1 MLGEWEELLVP
12 AGSRQARKL
21 PVMLITAAVV
31 AVVCLLQIRD
41 FSLLRKLENMTFDER
56 VKLAH
61 RLAGPHPN
69 LATNLGL
76 VEITDDTVDIVQ
88 NGTLGYS
95 AGLLWPRSI
104 YARALQELSLQGA
117 GVVGF
122 DVDFDSTRPGDPP
135 VTVDGATIGSDD
147 FFAATLRKAGNAILA
162 AEHHVVPAPLFG
174 INALDVGNIY
184 AERDDDGVLRRDR
197 PYEVYRIWDPLFV
210 KKIAL
215 EWHLDL
221 EDVKVVF
228 DSQAFAPGDI
238 NDLPSFAAKLT
249 GQPDAVSGYLRQRLD
264 KTASAA
270 LLQYDGSETAS
281 NNLAGLLI
289 QALNKLVAGPSI
301 YEDARF
307 AAVKLR
313 PETLRLFDR
322 NSEDGGV
329 ARLNRLLL
337 EDAYPMELTRN
348 EAARIVIARKR
359 EGPVTFHRNKEGFV
373 PMSEIAGNAP
383 ARPPVF
389 IPFAYT
395 RVWSMGIVLAASDL
409 KLDLDN
415 PEIQRQHHRVVLHGE
430 HGVSRV
436 IPLEPD
442 GSYYI
447 NWELGRSN
455 TLSQTNP
462 VTTNPEWQSRP
473 GPVPRFITNE
483 MALRPGFQAGSFDE
497 LLLESNERAG
507 GHPADTGRWKNRL
520 VIIGSAVTAFSAVA
534 DLGNTPLEA
543 GTILAL
549 KHVNVANAMLANSF
563 VTTSPLAL
571 KLLLILAMGVLAGW
585 ITSAMKRPLAGTAL
599 MAAVVVIYVALAC
612 WLYAAHRFWLPI
624 VLPLFVSGL
633 VTHAMALTHRVQ
645 AEQAEKKRVKSVFSK
660 MLAPDVVDELLRL
673 GQLEMGGV
681 RREIT
686 VYFADVRGFTTL
698 TDRTQTQALEYVE
711 KHKLTPEQAEAHYSQ
726 VAKETLDTVS
736 TYLAA
741 IAGAIKKH
749 HGTLDKYIGD
759 CAMAFWGGPLANA
772 RHAGDAV
779 RSAIDAQRALLELN
793 LKRDAG
799 NRRIAAESAARAAQG
814 LPPESPLP
822 LLSLGTGINTGI
834 AIMGLMG
841 SAEDGLSY
849 TVFGREVNLASRLE
863 GLSGYGRIIISHA
876 TFLALQREAPD
887 LAALCVEQIP
897 ADLKGFRQVVRNYE
911 VLWRPEGGPE
921 DPSLKQ
927 APVHAGSGTGTLLR

>member
-348 EAARIVIARKR
+348 KAARIVIARKR

-389 IPFAYT
+389 IPLLT
-395 RVWSMGIVLAASDL
+395 R
-409 KLDLDN
+409 
-415 PEIQRQHHRVVLHGE
+415 
-430 HGVSRV
+430 
-436 IPLEPD
+436 
-442 GSYYI
+442 
-447 NWELGRSN
+447 
-455 TLSQTNP
+455 
-462 VTTNPEWQSRP
+462 
-473 GPVPRFITNE
+473 
-483 MALRPGFQAGSFDE
+483 
-497 LLLESNERAG
+497 
-507 GHPADTGRWKNRL
+507 
-520 VIIGSAVTAFSAVA
+520 
-534 DLGNTPLEA
+534 
-543 GTILAL
+543 
-549 KHVNVANAMLANSF
+549 
-563 VTTSPLAL
+563 
-571 KLLLILAMGVLAGW
+571 
-585 ITSAMKRPLAGTAL
+585 
-599 MAAVVVIYVALAC
+599 
-612 WLYAAHRFWLPI
+612 
-624 VLPLFVSGL
+624 
-633 VTHAMALTHRVQ
+633 
-645 AEQAEKKRVKSVFSK
+645 
-660 MLAPDVVDELLRL
+660 
-673 GQLEMGGV
+673 
-681 RREIT
+681 
-686 VYFADVRGFTTL
+686 
-698 TDRTQTQALEYVE
+698 
-711 KHKLTPEQAEAHYSQ
+711 
-726 VAKETLDTVS
+726 
-736 TYLAA
+736 
-741 IAGAIKKH
+741 
-749 HGTLDKYIGD
+749 
-759 CAMAFWGGPLANA
+759 
-772 RHAGDAV
+772 
-779 RSAIDAQRALLELN
+779 
-793 LKRDAG
+793 
-799 NRRIAAESAARAAQG
+799 
-814 LPPESPLP
+814 
-822 LLSLGTGINTGI
+822 
-834 AIMGLMG
+834 
-841 SAEDGLSY
+841 
-849 TVFGREVNLASRLE
+849 
-863 GLSGYGRIIISHA
+863 
-876 TFLALQREAPD
+876 
-887 LAALCVEQIP
+887 
-897 ADLKGFRQVVRNYE
+897 
-911 VLWRPEGGPE
+911 
-921 DPSLKQ
+921 
-927 APVHAGSGTGTLLR
+927 GSGAWESFWPPAI